1 MKLKKNPKKTDE
13 EIKKTENDD
22 DLKVGKLYNFGLSE
36 YINLF
41 PPTLQLEKVESDL
54 CMKYGKLTLTG
65 SFDMDIQKEYD
76 FELSL
81 SYPSSTI
88 KCTAPKTEKRY

>member
-1 MKLKKNPKKTDE
+1 
-13 EIKKTENDD
+13 
-22 DLKVGKLYNFGLSE
+22 
-36 YINLF
+36 
-41 PPTLQLEKVESDL
+41 
-54 CMKYGKLTLTG
+54 MKYGKLTLTG

-88 KCTAPKTEKRY
+88 KCTAPKTEKGIKVTIPCKVQKQFSESSHFIIEQMIIKKNIKKSYLYQVSNMI